1 MCPNPSLSWVLQENL
16 CDTFNFWKTFSKG
29 VIFSV
34 GKRLGASSEFIR
46 SHVSVKFDGNNNV
59 NGEYALDR
67 EGVLDTNQDFY
78 WLNVYVEGLGYAYYN
93 SVNNAMKVHIPSF
106 VTEITVNDVAP
117 AQIGPL
123 LARAWLG
130 WTIPQ
135 E

>member
-1 MCPNPSLSWVLQENL
+1 M
-16 CDTFNFWKTFSKG
+16 
-29 VIFSV
+29 
-34 GKRLGASSEFIR
+34 
-46 SHVSVKFDGNNNV
+46 SVKFDGNNNV

-123 LARAWLG
+123 LARA
-130 WTIPQ
+130 
-135 E
+135 